1 MPQRLNLVKNIMY
14 VCVENLNHSLCVT
27 VVMQVVDLVQE
38 SLKQLKMGM
47 SHFVDASEVLMQPE
61 NVMAHIVLS
70 KMING
75 KKICAVCMIIIG
87 MLVTLPFNYIYGI
100 SGIEIDVVWVFVGI
114 VMIIFGIYLL
124 KK

>member
-1 MPQRLNLVKNIMY
+1 MY

-27 VVMQVVDLVQE
+27 EVMQVVDLAQE
-38 SLKQLKMGM
+38 SLKQLKMDIL
-47 SHFVDASEVLMQPE
+47 HFVDASEVLTQPE

-75 KKICAVCMIIIG
+75 KKIGAICMIIIG

-100 SGIEIDVVWVFVGI
+100 SGIEVDIVWVFVGI
-114 VMIIFGIYLL
+114 VMIIFGVYLL

>member
-14 VCVENLNHSLCVT
+14 VCVEDLNHSLCVT

-38 SLKQLKMGM
+38 SLKQLKMGLL
-47 SHFVDASEVLMQPE
+47 HFVDASEVRMQPE
-61 NVMAHIVLS
+61 NVMVHIVLS

-75 KKICAVCMIIIG
+75 KKIRAVCMIIIG

-100 SGIEIDVVWVFVGI
+100 SGIEVDIVWVFVGI
-114 VMIIFGIYLL
+114 MMIIFGIYLL

>member
-27 VVMQVVDLVQE
+27 EVMQVVDLAQE
-38 SLKQLKMGM
+38 SLKQLKMDM
-47 SHFVDASEVLMQPE
+47 LHFVDASEVLMQPE
-61 NVMAHIVLS
+61 NVMARIVLS

-75 KKICAVCMIIIG
+75 KKISAVCMIIIG
-87 MLVTLPFNYIYGI
+87 MLVMLPFNYIYGI
-100 SGIEIDVVWVFVGI
+100 SGIEVDVVWVFVGI

>member
-27 VVMQVVDLVQE
+27 VVMQVVDLAQE
-38 SLKQLKMGM
+38 SLKQLKMDIL
-47 SHFVDASEVLMQPE
+47 HFVDASEVLTQPE

>member
-27 VVMQVVDLVQE
+27 VVMQVVDLAQE

-87 MLVTLPFNYIYGI
+87 MFVTLPFNYIYGI
-100 SGIEIDVVWVFVGI
+100 SGIEVDIVWVFVGI

>member
-14 VCVENLNHSLCVT
+14 VCVEDLNHSLCVT
-27 VVMQVVDLVQE
+27 VVMQVVDLAQE
-38 SLKQLKMGM
+38 SLKQLKMALL
-47 SHFVDASEVLMQPE
+47 HFVDASEVRIQPE
-61 NVMAHIVLS
+61 NVMVHIVLS

-75 KKICAVCMIIIG
+75 KKISAVCMIIIG

-100 SGIEIDVVWVFVGI
+100 SGIEVDIVWVFVGI
-114 VMIIFGIYLL
+114 MMIIFGIYLL

>member
-27 VVMQVVDLVQE
+27 EVMQVVDLAQE
-38 SLKQLKMGM
+38 SLKQLKMDIL
-47 SHFVDASEVLMQPE
+47 HFVDASEVLMQPE

-75 KKICAVCMIIIG
+75 KKIVAVCMIIIG

-100 SGIEIDVVWVFVGI
+100 SGIEVDVVWVFVGI
-114 VMIIFGIYLL
+114 VMIIFGVYLL

>member
-27 VVMQVVDLVQE
+27 VVMQVVDLAQE

-75 KKICAVCMIIIG
+75 KKIVAVCMIIFG

-100 SGIEIDVVWVFVGI
+100 SGIEVDIVWVFVGI

>member
-27 VVMQVVDLVQE
+27 VVMQVVDLAQE

-75 KKICAVCMIIIG
+75 KKIVAVCMIIIG

-100 SGIEIDVVWVFVGI
+100 SGIEVDIVWVFVGI

>member
-1 MPQRLNLVKNIMY
+1 MQQRLNLVKNTMY
-14 VCVENLNHSLCVT
+14 VCVENLNHNLCVT

-38 SLKQLKMGM
+38 SLKQLKMGLL
-47 SHFVDASEVLMQPE
+47 HFVDASEVRTQPE
-61 NVMAHIVLS
+61 NVMVHIVLS

-75 KKICAVCMIIIG
+75 KKIGAVCMIIIG

-100 SGIEIDVVWVFVGI
+100 SGIEVDIVWVFVGI
-114 VMIIFGIYLL
+114 MMIIFGIYLL

>member
-27 VVMQVVDLVQE
+27 VVMQVVDLAQE
-38 SLKQLKMGM
+38 SLKQLKMDM
-47 SHFVDASEVLMQPE
+47 LHFVDASEVLMQPE

-75 KKICAVCMIIIG
+75 KKISAICMIIIG

-100 SGIEIDVVWVFVGI
+100 SGIEVDIVWVFVGI

>member
-1 MPQRLNLVKNIMY
+1 MY

-27 VVMQVVDLVQE
+27 EVMQVVDLAQE
-38 SLKQLKMGM
+38 SLKQLKMGIL
-47 SHFVDASEVLMQPE
+47 HFVDASEVQMQPE

-75 KKICAVCMIIIG
+75 KKIVAICMIIIG

-100 SGIEIDVVWVFVGI
+100 SGIEVDIVWVFVGI